1 MASKLVQRLSPGGPV
16 VTPASAV
23 ETVIMTSGIY
33 TYDNPNPFVGGEHV
47 GGGQGVRIS
56 GQISITPGAT
66 TTAGVVRV
74 RQVGLAGTAV
84 GNPITVPL
92 AAGVANSI
100 PYDQIDGSR
109 YPAGGGVYV
118 VTLSTTAA
126 TAVGSVTECTMTCD
140 GA

>member
-1 MASKLVQRLSPGGPV
+1 MASKLLQRLSPGGPV
-16 VTPASAV
+16 GTPASAV
-23 ETVIMTSGIY
+23 ETVIMTSLVY
-33 TYDNPNPFVGGEHV
+33 TYDNPNPFVGLEHA

-56 GQISITPGAT
+56 GQISITPGAS

-74 RQVGLAGTAV
+74 RQGGLAGTQV
-84 GNPITVPL
+84 GNTITVPL
-92 AAGVANSI
+92 TAAVPNSI
-100 PYDQIDGSR
+100 PYDQIDNTR

-126 TAVGSVTECTMTCD
+126 TGVGSVTECTMTCD